1 MTDIFIRVIEMS
13 MTASIVIGAVVVLRL
28 ILRRAPKVFSYV
40 LWAAALF
47 RLLCPVSFELPSAP
61 IPSVEIPY
69 STNVDYRNA
78 DSLFITH
85 NDVEIVPAPEYSE
98 QQRSVSPQV
107 TAVPEPV
114 SEIPV
119 KREINL
125 LAVASYIWALA
136 VIIMT
141 FRGIISWARLSH
153 YLRSAQKMG
162 GNVYVSPAISDP
174 FIMGIIRPKI
184 YLPTGLSCTE
194 SELIIRHEKAHMHRG
209 DHIAK
214 LVMYGALCV
223 HCFNPLVWLMF
234 RLFERD
240 MEMSCDE
247 KVTANMTKEQ
257 KADYSQTL
265 LKISAKPTAA
275 FTACF
280 GESGTKQRIKNV
292 LSFKK
297 PAVWVVIVLA
307 VAAVAVSVV
316 LCINRG
322 TEPDL
327 VTVPDVYMLDYNE
340 AERLLSNERLKYAAV
355 FENSTEPKDTVIK
368 TEPAKNEKIDAE
380 TPVIVYVSMGPENS
394 SELIPSMGING
405 IEGYMREE
413 DYNGKNNNDYTLH
426 RETVT
431 DGDYLEMYRERFR
444 DDYGKQIDEYIFSV
458 EYLLIPLYNETGEN
472 VVDYFRQDCRVTP
485 IAPYEE
491 MPDSAE
497 EAVKKFLDNKYGIVI
512 NSINENDYLYGDD
525 ACELLKESFASDF
538 CLPVNS
544 IYSESALYYGA
555 YEFKPENNAE
565 IFSMNEGTV
574 LFSGYKN
581 GFGNTVLIDH
591 GDNNI
596 FLYAHMNSISVSVN
610 DSVRSGT
617 VIGYAGDS
625 GYTPHCRLLVYNI
638 YNNTT
643 DIPELTPAPPEDD
656 EYNDWTDTIKLIPLT
671 EEHQRTVDI
680 SSASPDVL
688 CSDSRNC
695 LFDDGTGG
703 LYLYNF
709 ENRELMLAV
718 DFLASMELVNSGIA
732 IEDNQYGGAS
742 IGSSWTTLTD
752 KPIYFSFE
760 TKGKEKRGGAF
771 NGRSYYLD
779 VINSKLTMTVASG
792 SLYEAA
798 VTEPIDPAEHPDAI
812 SSSLAMINKRDF
824 VYMVNSGTDE
834 GKLPMIRLAR
844 SINGNVEYFDP
855 FEKALIPQE
864 RKAPEEWG
872 LSFTAE
878 AVDNNSVKL
887 KLSCTCEREI
897 VTGSYYIIQEK
908 EGYSWSEPKYCVDY
922 YLNEHSWTGEAIIIP
937 NDSERV
943 ITEDWSGIY
952 GELDYGH
959 YRIGKNFRMANGE
972 EMMLFAD
979 FNIE

>member
-1 MTDIFIRVIEMS
+1 MTDIFIKVMEMS
-13 MTASIVIGAVVVLRL
+13 MTASIVIGVVMVLRL
-28 ILRRAPKVFSYV
+28 FLRKAPKVFSYV

-69 STNVDYRNA
+69 SADVNDRNA
-78 DSLFITH
+78 DGLFIT
-85 NDVEIVPAPEYSE
+85 NNVAEIAPAPEYAE
-98 QQRSVSPQV
+98 PQTEVSPQV
-107 TAVPEPV
+107 TAVSEPV

-125 LAVASYIWALA
+125 LAVASYIWAFA
-136 VIIMT
+136 VIIMA

-153 YLRSAQKMG
+153 SLRSAQKMG

-194 SELIIRHEKAHMHRG
+194 SDLIIRHEKAHMHRG

-247 KVTANMTKEQ
+247 KVTADMTKEQ

-280 GESGTKQRIKNV
+280 GENGTKQRIKNV
-292 LSFKK
+292 LSFEK

-394 SELIPSMGING
+394 SELVLSMGING
-405 IEGYMREE
+405 IGGYMREE
-413 DYNGKNNNDYTLH
+413 DNNKYDLH
-426 RETVT
+426 REEIVT

-444 DDYGKQIDEYIFSV
+444 NEYGEQIDEYIFSV
-458 EYLLIPLYNETGEN
+458 EYILIPLYDETGEN

-512 NSINENDYLYGDD
+512 NNINENDYVYGDD
-525 ACELLKESFASDF
+525 ACELLKKNFASDF
-538 CLPVNS
+538 SLPVDEK
-544 IYSESALYYGA
+544 YTESAVYYGG
-555 YEFKPENNAE
+555 YEFKPAVNEE
-565 IFSMNEGTV
+565 IYSMNEGTV
-574 LFSGYKN
+574 LFADYKN

-610 DSVRSGT
+610 DSVKSGT

-625 GYTPHCRLLVYNI
+625 GFTPHFRLLVYNI
-638 YNNTT
+638 C
-643 DIPELTPAPPEDD
+643 
-656 EYNDWTDTIKLIPLT
+656 DT
-671 EEHQRTVDI
+671 
-680 SSASPDVL
+680 
-688 CSDSRNC
+688 
-695 LFDDGTGG
+695 
-703 LYLYNF
+703 
-709 ENRELMLAV
+709 
-718 DFLASMELVNSGIA
+718 VNS
-732 IEDNQYGGAS
+732 
-742 IGSSWTTLTD
+742 
-752 KPIYFSFE
+752 
-760 TKGKEKRGGAF
+760 
-771 NGRSYYLD
+771 
-779 VINSKLTMTVASG
+779 
-792 SLYEAA
+792 
-798 VTEPIDPAEHPDAI
+798 
-812 SSSLAMINKRDF
+812 
-824 VYMVNSGTDE
+824 
-834 GKLPMIRLAR
+834 
-844 SINGNVEYFDP
+844 
-855 FEKALIPQE
+855 
-864 RKAPEEWG
+864 EE
-872 LSFTAE
+872 
-878 AVDNNSVKL
+878 
-887 KLSCTCEREI
+887 
-897 VTGSYYIIQEK
+897 
-908 EGYSWSEPKYCVDY
+908 
-922 YLNEHSWTGEAIIIP
+922 
-937 NDSERV
+937 
-943 ITEDWSGIY
+943 
-952 GELDYGH
+952 
-959 YRIGKNFRMANGE
+959 
-972 EMMLFAD
+972 
-979 FNIE
+979 

>member
-1 MTDIFIRVIEMS
+1 MTDIFIKVMEMS
-13 MTASIVIGAVVVLRL
+13 MTASIVIGVVMVLRL
-28 ILRRAPKVFSYV
+28 FLRKAPKVFSYV

-69 STNVDYRNA
+69 SADVNDRNA
-78 DSLFITH
+78 DGLFIT
-85 NDVEIVPAPEYSE
+85 NNVAEIAPAPEYAE
-98 QQRSVSPQV
+98 PQTEVSPQV
-107 TAVPEPV
+107 TAVSEPV

-125 LAVASYIWALA
+125 LAVASYIWAFA
-136 VIIMT
+136 VIIMA

-153 YLRSAQKMG
+153 SLRSAQKMG

-194 SELIIRHEKAHMHRG
+194 SDLIIRHEKAHMHRG

-247 KVTANMTKEQ
+247 KVTADMTKEQ

-280 GESGTKQRIKNV
+280 GENGTKQRIKNV

-394 SELIPSMGING
+394 SELVLSMGING
-405 IEGYMREE
+405 IGGYMREE
-413 DYNGKNNNDYTLH
+413 DNNKYDLH
-426 RETVT
+426 REEIVT

-444 DDYGKQIDEYIFSV
+444 NEYGEQIDEYIFSV
-458 EYLLIPLYNETGEN
+458 EYILIPLYDETGEN

-512 NSINENDYLYGDD
+512 NNINENDYVYGDD
-525 ACELLKESFASDF
+525 ACELLKKNFASDF
-538 CLPVNS
+538 SLPVDEK
-544 IYSESALYYGA
+544 YTESAVYYGG
-555 YEFKPENNAE
+555 YEFKPAVNEE
-565 IFSMNEGTV
+565 IYSMNEGTV
-574 LFSGYKN
+574 LFADYKN

-610 DSVRSGT
+610 DSVKSGT

-625 GYTPHCRLLVYNI
+625 GFTPHFRLLVYNI
-638 YNNTT
+638 C
-643 DIPELTPAPPEDD
+643 
-656 EYNDWTDTIKLIPLT
+656 DT
-671 EEHQRTVDI
+671 
-680 SSASPDVL
+680 
-688 CSDSRNC
+688 
-695 LFDDGTGG
+695 
-703 LYLYNF
+703 
-709 ENRELMLAV
+709 
-718 DFLASMELVNSGIA
+718 VNS
-732 IEDNQYGGAS
+732 
-742 IGSSWTTLTD
+742 
-752 KPIYFSFE
+752 
-760 TKGKEKRGGAF
+760 
-771 NGRSYYLD
+771 
-779 VINSKLTMTVASG
+779 
-792 SLYEAA
+792 
-798 VTEPIDPAEHPDAI
+798 
-812 SSSLAMINKRDF
+812 
-824 VYMVNSGTDE
+824 
-834 GKLPMIRLAR
+834 
-844 SINGNVEYFDP
+844 
-855 FEKALIPQE
+855 
-864 RKAPEEWG
+864 EE
-872 LSFTAE
+872 
-878 AVDNNSVKL
+878 
-887 KLSCTCEREI
+887 
-897 VTGSYYIIQEK
+897 
-908 EGYSWSEPKYCVDY
+908 
-922 YLNEHSWTGEAIIIP
+922 
-937 NDSERV
+937 
-943 ITEDWSGIY
+943 
-952 GELDYGH
+952 
-959 YRIGKNFRMANGE
+959 
-972 EMMLFAD
+972 
-979 FNIE
+979 

>member
-13 MTASIVIGAVVVLRL
+13 ATASIVIGAVIVLRL
-28 ILRRAPKVFSYV
+28 ILRRAPKVFSYA

-61 IPSVEIPY
+61 IPSVDIPY
-69 STNVDYRNA
+69 STDVGDRNA
-78 DSLFITH
+78 DRLFITH
-85 NDVEIVPAPEYSE
+85 NDVEIAPAPEYTES
-98 QQRSVSPQV
+98 QTAVSQQV
-107 TAVPEPV
+107 TAVSEPV

-125 LAVASYIWALA
+125 LAVASYIWSLA
-136 VIIMT
+136 VIIMA
-141 FRGIISWARLSH
+141 FRGVASWVKLSRT
-153 YLRSAQKMG
+153 LRSAQKMG
-162 GNVYVSPAISDP
+162 ENVYLSPAISDP
-174 FIMGIIRPKI
+174 FIMGIFRPRI

-194 SELIIRHEKAHMHRG
+194 SDLIIRHEKAHMHRG

-214 LVMYGALCV
+214 LVMYIALCV
-223 HCFNPLVWLMF
+223 HCFNPLVWVMF

-247 KVTANMTKEQ
+247 RVTADMTREQ

-280 GESGTKQRIKNV
+280 GESGTKQRVKNV

-297 PAVWVVIVLA
+297 PAVWVIIVLA

-316 LCINRG
+316 LCVSRENDGSSIPTDAVDSNDTFTSEKMKEFFNSGVNPNSVGLSINNSEG
-322 TEPDL
+322 VTFSEPFIIPIYNAENKSLSNAQNIWGSALFYDSKLIDIKKFTYKDGQAAYDGDITIPTELCNSIDKGDSFSIFLIETKRVSGYNNAEVVYAVDSNGDCILIRDDRIDKSEEHFDGYPDFNAVCEYNCVSANMEEA
-327 VTVPDVYMLDYNE
+327 VTVEELTIFP
-340 AERLLSNERLKYAAV
+340 
-355 FENSTEPKDTVIK
+355 NSPELT
-368 TEPAKNEKIDAE
+368 PALG
-380 TPVIVYVSMGPENS
+380 M
-394 SELIPSMGING
+394 NG
-405 IEGYMREE
+405 VLAYMRRE
-413 DYNGKNNNDYTLH
+413 DYYGKNNNEYDLH
-426 RETVT
+426 REIVT

-444 DDYGKQIDEYIFSV
+444 NEYGEQIDEYIFSV
-458 EYLLIPLYNETGEN
+458 EYILIPLYDKDGEN

-485 IAPYEE
+485 ISPYEE
-491 MPDSAE
+491 IPDSAE
-497 EAVKKFLDNKYGIVI
+497 EAVEKFLDSKYGIVI
-512 NSINENDYLYGDD
+512 NSINENEYVYGDD
-525 ACELLKESFASDF
+525 ACELLKKNFASDF
-538 CLPVNS
+538 SLPVDS
-544 IYSESALYYGA
+544 IYSESALYYGG
-555 YEFKPENNAE
+555 YEFKPKMNAK
-565 IFSMNEGTV
+565 IYSMNDGTV
-574 LFSGYKN
+574 LFAGYKN

-596 FLYAHMNSISVSVN
+596 FLYANMNSISVSVN

-625 GYTPHCRLLVYNI
+625 GFTPHCRLLVYNI
-638 YNNTT
+638 YNKTT
-643 DIPELTPAPPEDD
+643 DNPELTPVLPEDD

-688 CSDSRNC
+688 YSDSRNC
-695 LFDDGTGG
+695 LFSDGTGG

-718 DFLASMELVNSGIA
+718 DFLDSMELVNSEIA
-732 IEDNQYGGAS
+732 IEENRYGGAS
-742 IGSSWTTLTD
+742 IYSSVTAD
-752 KPIYFSFE
+752 NDRCIYFCFE
-760 TKGKEKRGGAF
+760 TKGKEKRGGAY

-779 VINSKLTMTVASG
+779 VINSKLSISGTSG

-844 SINGNVEYFDP
+844 NINGNVEYFDP
-855 FEKALIPQE
+855 F
-864 RKAPEEWG
+864 
-872 LSFTAE
+872 
-878 AVDNNSVKL
+878 
-887 KLSCTCEREI
+887 
-897 VTGSYYIIQEK
+897 
-908 EGYSWSEPKYCVDY
+908 
-922 YLNEHSWTGEAIIIP
+922 
-937 NDSERV
+937 
-943 ITEDWSGIY
+943 
-952 GELDYGH
+952 
-959 YRIGKNFRMANGE
+959 
-972 EMMLFAD
+972 
-979 FNIE
+979 

>member
-1 MTDIFIRVIEMS
+1 MTDIFIKVIEMS
-13 MTASIVIGAVVVLRL
+13 MTASIVIGVIIALRL
-28 ILRRAPKVFSYV
+28 FLRKAPKVFSYV
-40 LWAAALF
+40 LWAAAVF
-47 RLLCPVSFELPSAP
+47 RLLCPISFELPSAP

-69 STNVDYRNA
+69 STNVGDRNA
-78 DSLFITH
+78 NRLFITH
-85 NDVEIVPAPEYSE
+85 NDVEIAPAPEYSVP
-98 QQRSVSPQV
+98 QNSVSQQV
-107 TAVPEPV
+107 TAVSEPV

-119 KREINL
+119 KREINYI
-125 LAVASYIWALA
+125 AAASYIWAFA
-136 VIIMT
+136 VIIMS
-141 FRGIISWARLSH
+141 FRGVASWVKLSRS
-153 YLRSAQKMG
+153 LRSAQKMG

-174 FIMGIIRPKI
+174 FIMGIIRPRI

-194 SELIIRHEKAHMHRG
+194 SDLIIRHEKVHMHRG

-214 LVMYGALCV
+214 LVMYIALCI

-247 KVTANMTKEQ
+247 RVTADMTKEQ

-280 GESGTKQRIKNV
+280 GENGTKQRVKNV
-292 LSFKK
+292 LSFRK
-297 PAVWVVIVLA
+297 PAVWVIIVLA

-316 LCINRG
+316 LCVSRG
-322 TEPDL
+322 TKSDL
-327 VTVPDVYMLDYNE
+327 LTVPDVYTLNYYE
-340 AERLLSNERLKYAAV
+340 AERILSNERLKYSAV
-355 FENSTEPKDTVIK
+355 FENSTAPKDSVIK
-368 TEPAKNEKIDAE
+368 TEPAKNEKIDAD
-380 TPVIVYVSMGPENS
+380 TPVIVYVSMGTENS
-394 SELIPSMGING
+394 SELVLSMGING
-405 IEGYMREE
+405 IGGYMREE
-413 DYNGKNNNDYTLH
+413 DNNEYDLH
-426 RETVT
+426 RVEIVT
-431 DGDYLEMYRERFR
+431 EGDHLEMYRERFR
-444 DDYGKQIDEYIFSV
+444 NEYGEQIDEYIFSV
-458 EYLLIPLYNETGEN
+458 EYILIPLYDETGEK
-472 VVDYFRQDCRVTP
+472 VVDYFRQDCRVMP
-485 IAPYEE
+485 ISPYEE

-512 NSINENDYLYGDD
+512 NSINENDYVYGDA
-525 ACELLKESFASDF
+525 ACELLKKNFASDF
-538 CLPVNS
+538 CLPVDEK
-544 IYSESALYYGA
+544 YTESALYYGG
-555 YEFKPENNAE
+555 YEFKPEVNAE
-565 IFSMNEGTV
+565 IYSMNEGTV
-574 LFSGYKN
+574 LFAGYKN

-625 GYTPHCRLLVYNI
+625 GFTPHFRLLVYNI
-638 YNNTT
+638 YNKTT
-643 DIPELTPAPPEDD
+643 DNPELTPVLSEDD

-671 EEHQRTVDI
+671 EEHQRTVEI

-688 CSDSRNC
+688 YSDSRNC
-695 LFDDGTGG
+695 LFTDGTGG

-732 IEDNQYGGAS
+732 IEENRYGGAS
-742 IGSSWTTLTD
+742 IYSSITAD
-752 KPIYFSFE
+752 NDRCIYFSFE

-779 VINSKLTMTVASG
+779 VINSKLSISGTSG

-798 VTEPIDPAEHPDAI
+798 VTEPIDPAEHPDTI

-834 GKLPMIRLAR
+834 GHLPMIRLAR
-844 SINGNVEYFDP
+844 NINGNVEYFDP
-855 FEKALIPQE
+855 FEKALTPQE

-878 AVDNNSVKL
+878 AAGNDSVKL
-887 KLSCTCEREI
+887 KLSCTCERELT
-897 VTGSYYIIQEK
+897 TGSYSIIQK
-908 EGYSWSEPKYCVDY
+908 KGIYGWSEPTHCAEFFMSD
-922 YLNEHSWTGEAIIIP
+922 HTWTAEAMIIP
-937 NDSERV
+937 NDSER
-943 ITEDWSGIY
+943 ELNEEWGSIY
-952 GELDYGH
+952 GQLAPGY
-959 YRIGKNFRMANGE
+959 YRIGKYFRIDNE
-972 EMMLFAD
+972 EEKLLYAYFS
-979 FNIE
+979 IE